1 MRTSLNDIQQI
12 EKYIHQE
19 LSIEDALIFEAK
31 AIVNPSLGRNIFWQK
46 KIHELLRHYHRRK
59 LRNEMEK
66 VHHRVFHNPAHAS
79 FRESILQLF
88 APNL

>member
-19 LSIEDALIFEAK
+19 LPVEDVLVFEAK
-31 AIVNPSLGRNIFWQK
+31 AIISPSLVRNVFLQK

-59 LRNEMEK
+59 LRSEMEEIHI
-66 VHHRVFHNPAHAS
+66 VVFHDPSNTL
-79 FRESILQLF
+79 FRKNILQLF
-88 APNL
+88 TPNL

>member
-1 MRTSLNDIQQI
+1 MRTSLSDIQQI

-19 LSIEDALIFEAK
+19 LPIEEALVFETK
-31 AIVNPSLGRNIFWQK
+31 AIISASLRRNVFWQK

-59 LRNEMEK
+59 LRSEMEK
-66 VHHRVFHNPAHAS
+66 IHHFVFHDPATAS
-79 FRESILQLF
+79 FRKNILQLF